1 MRTIIFVRH
10 GQSHSNVGGVTMEHH
25 AIPLTDVGRNQA
37 ELLSLMLPELPADVL
52 VSPFLRAQDTAAPYC
67 TRYSVK
73 RRTLDVLREFET
85 IDPELLKGM
94 SGDERRPIVDA
105 YWAESLPDKRMGERA
120 ETFREF
126 VDRVTRFKALELPVL
141 NDCTVV
147 VGHGM
152 WTAMLIW
159 QLLGFSA
166 DDSYAMKAF
175 RRFQLGFPMPN
186 GAVYH
191 LTEVHPSQWS
201 VTAGESV
208 MRQIVALAR

>member
-1 MRTIIFVRH
+1 
-10 GQSHSNVGGVTMEHH
+10 MEHH

-37 ELLSLMLPELPADVL
+37 ELLSLVLPDLPANVL

-67 TRYSVK
+67 NRHAVK
-73 RRTLDVLREFET
+73 PRTLNLLREFET
-85 IDPELLKGM
+85 IDPELLKDMTGN
-94 SGDERRPIVDA
+94 ERRPIVDA
-105 YWAESLPDKRMGERA
+105 YWAESSPDKRMGERA

-126 VDRVTRFKALELPVL
+126 VERVALFKAMELPL
-141 NDCTVV
+141 LGDRTIV

-159 QLLGFSA
+159 RLLGFSA

-186 GAVYH
+186 GAVYR
-191 LTEVHPSQWS
+191 LTETQPSQWS
-201 VTAGESV
+201 VTAEESV
-208 MRQIVALAR
+208 IRQIVALAR